1 MSLKSALPVVTGVLH
16 LLAGQF
22 LEITQNLYIH

>member
-1 MSLKSALPVVTGVLH
+1 MHIAIQPNVIIYKVTLH

-22 LEITQNLYIH
+22 LP